1 MKLSRNLRRALLA
14 AAAAL
19 LLVGTAAAASAAT
32 KKTIEASYMDIKLVI
47 DGVEVTPKDANG
59 NVVEPFM
66 SGGTTYLPVRA
77 VAEALGKEVGWDG
90 DTKTVYI
97 GKVPGAEE
105 NWMTKL
111 PPYQL
116 FQATAYDGTD
126 REKFFEVAGTKQTL
140 GVVFSKSKNNDR
152 KPFAMWNLN
161 GEYETMTV
169 TVGHMGDKTSNARV
183 EVYLDGE
190 YSAEYPVTWDGA
202 PKTFSIPVKFA
213 PNVKL
218 QVVYGE
224 TGLDG
229 LDAYGGSAEYVSAGT
244 YGIYDIS
251 FS

>member
-1 MKLSRNLRRALLA
+1 MKLSKNLRRALLA

-19 LLVGTAAAASAAT
+19 LLIGTAAAASAAT

-140 GVVFSKSKNNDR
+140 GVVF
-152 KPFAMWNLN
+152 
-161 GEYETMTV
+161 
-169 TVGHMGDKTSNARV
+169 
-183 EVYLDGE
+183 
-190 YSAEYPVTWDGA
+190 
-202 PKTFSIPVKFA
+202 
-213 PNVKL
+213 
-218 QVVYGE
+218 
-224 TGLDG
+224 
-229 LDAYGGSAEYVSAGT
+229 
-244 YGIYDIS
+244 
-251 FS
+251 